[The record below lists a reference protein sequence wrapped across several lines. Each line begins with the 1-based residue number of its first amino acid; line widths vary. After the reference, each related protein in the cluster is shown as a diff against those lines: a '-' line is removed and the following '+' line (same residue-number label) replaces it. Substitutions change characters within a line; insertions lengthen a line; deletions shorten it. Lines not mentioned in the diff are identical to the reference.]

1 MGVREFRGDEQ
12 PELVVVTDHLLV
24 ELDHYLILCVAE
36 NGTIEFYPRFVSP
49 FLLKLYTLTY
59 FHECSIEN
67 RIHHR
72 VYSLA
77 DIFEQN
83 RHAELE
89 RVFQHPD
96 EIWLAKVDHL
106 QRLSN

>member
-1 MGVREFRGDEQ
+1 MSHKIKR
-12 PELVVVTDHLLV
+12 LNS
-24 ELDHYLILCVAE
+24 ILA
-36 NGTIEFYPRFVSP
+36 
-49 FLLKLYTLTY
+49 FLYIIKIIALTY
-59 FHECSIEN
+59 SHECSIEN
-67 RIHHR
+67 WIHHR
-72 VYSLA
+72 VYGLA

-106 QRLSN
+106 QRLLN